1 MVKRSVITPISM
13 YGCPGWSKSSLDA
26 NMNCNS
32 LFECHISNTIK
43 YTNIQQN
50 KTYLIP
56 SPFGLTRHYRLQHG
70 ILQSLSQF
78 EHYVH
83 KRSVSLRSLSSHFFN
98 KTLNGI

>member
-1 MVKRSVITPISM
+1 MIELSHLVVFF
-13 YGCPGWSKSSLDA
+13 LVF
-26 NMNCNS
+26 NS

-50 KTYLIP
+50 KTYLIS

-78 EHYVH
+78 KQYVH
-83 KRSVSLRSLSSHFFN
+83 N
-98 KTLNGI
+98 